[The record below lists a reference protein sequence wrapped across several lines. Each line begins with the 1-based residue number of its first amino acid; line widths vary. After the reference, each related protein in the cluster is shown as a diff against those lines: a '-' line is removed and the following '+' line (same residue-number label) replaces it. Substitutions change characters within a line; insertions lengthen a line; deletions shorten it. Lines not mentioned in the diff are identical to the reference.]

1 MKKRLKLSML
11 FSARQRE
18 PAREPPGKP
27 AGSGFVQVV
36 GDPFNIYRAFAQ
48 AALQHAA
55 RGGRVV
61 FASGVEAASDELHQ
75 ATVRGRQTEAARQI
89 LVVEPLSPE
98 FKAWIVETAS
108 TWFGNPGFK
117 VPHPELPSWVLAH
130 WARRHEADL
139 VLLVFPE
146 DLPWSAEALKVMAE
160 ALPAAVVLGS
170 SKPLVEEPHIPLE
183 AVRGVEDLLRPPE
196 GAFPKPSSPL

>member
-75 ATVRGRQTEAARQI
+75 AIAR
-89 LVVEPLSPE
+89 
-98 FKAWIVETAS
+98 
-108 TWFGNPGFK
+108 
-117 VPHPELPSWVLAH
+117 
-130 WARRHEADL
+130 
-139 VLLVFPE
+139 
-146 DLPWSAEALKVMAE
+146 
-160 ALPAAVVLGS
+160 
-170 SKPLVEEPHIPLE
+170 PLE